1 MGAKIPNKV
10 TMCRAIQLCCM
21 AIFAPKR
28 FAEAEASDNAVLNA
42 AQNAPPEASVLK
54 IRRALLNSLLL
65 VLLAGAVG
73 WVFGAVFTRWV
84 GSACSSTISLLQMVG
99 ALILLWA
106 TLAVRGWDILT
117 YVSVTLSERVNQW
130 IYHFLYC
137 CGSAVLVWS
146 LFWQSHTC
154 G

>member
-10 TMCRAIQLCCM
+10 TIWRAIQLCCM

-73 WVFGAVFTRWV
+73 WVFGAAFTRWV
-84 GSACSSTISLLQMVG
+84 GSACSSQSDSQHSSKQSAGFRSSTRP
-99 ALILLWA
+99 
-106 TLAVRGWDILT
+106 TAVFVMPP
-117 YVSVTLSERVNQW
+117 YHLSHARTN
-130 IYHFLYC
+130 L
-137 CGSAVLVWS
+137 
-146 LFWQSHTC
+146 
-154 G
+154 